1 MVHKNPRVDLRGQ
14 YKGVFEK
21 ALILSLAIH
30 LFIFLTYTEV
40 EVKPYETIAKQ
51 VVVEVQDIPE
61 TQQLKK
67 LPPPPRP
74 SVPIESESEDLPED
88 VTIETTDLRVDVAPP
103 PPPPP
108 MADEFV
114 AYDTPPKLIRLVKP
128 KYPDIARK
136 AGIEGMVILKIL
148 VDVDGKVIDAR
159 VLKSLGNVGCD
170 EAALEAAKKCLFEP
184 ALQRDKPVKVWVS
197 YPVRFILKDAQ

>member
-1 MVHKNPRVDLRGQ
+1 MVHKNPKVDLRGQ
-14 YKGVFEK
+14 YKEVFEK
-21 ALILSLAIH
+21 ALILSLALH
-30 LFIFLTYTEV
+30 LFVFLTYTRV

-61 TQQLKK
+61 TQQVKK

-74 SVPIESESEDLPED
+74 AVPIESESEDLPED

-114 AYDTPPKLIRLVKP
+114 AYDTPPKLIKLVKP

-148 VDVDGKVIDAR
+148 VDVDGKVIDAK

-170 EAALEAAKKCLFEP
+170 ESAIEAAKKCLFEP
-184 ALQRDKPVKVWVS
+184 ALQRDKPVRVWVS
-197 YPVRFILKDAQ
+197 YPVRFVLKDAQ

>member
-1 MVHKNPRVDLRGQ
+1 MVHKNPKVNLRGQ
-14 YKGVFEK
+14 YKEVFEK
-21 ALILSLAIH
+21 ALILSLALH
-30 LFIFLTYTEV
+30 LFVFLTYTRV
-40 EVKPYETIAKQ
+40 EVKPYESIAKQ

-74 SVPIESESEDLPED
+74 AVPIESESDDLPED

-108 MADEFV
+108 MVDEFV
-114 AYDTPPKLIRLVKP
+114 AYDTPPKLIKLVKP
-128 KYPDIARK
+128 IYPDIARK

-148 VDVDGKVIDAR
+148 VDVDGKVIDAV

-170 EAALEAAKKCLFEP
+170 EAAIEAAKQCRFEP
-184 ALQRDKPVKVWVS
+184 ALQRDKPVRVWVS
-197 YPVRFILKDAQ
+197 YPVRFVLKDAQ

>member
-1 MVHKNPRVDLRGQ
+1 MVHKNPKVDLRGQ
-14 YKGVFEK
+14 YKEVSEK
-21 ALILSLAIH
+21 ALVLSLALH
-30 LFIFLTYTEV
+30 LFVFLTYTKI
-40 EVKPYETIAKQ
+40 EVKPYQSMAKQ

-74 SVPIESESEDLPED
+74 AVPIESESEDLPED

-114 AYDTPPKLIRLVKP
+114 AYDTPPKLIKLVKP
-128 KYPDIARK
+128 RYPDIARK

-148 VDVDGKVIDAR
+148 VDVDGRVIKAK

-170 EAALEAAKKCLFEP
+170 EAAIEAAKQCLFEP
-184 ALQRDKPVKVWVS
+184 ALQRDKPVRVWVS
-197 YPVRFILKDAQ
+197 YPVRFVLKDVQ

>member
-1 MVHKNPRVDLRGQ
+1 MVHKNPKVDLRGQ
-14 YKGVFEK
+14 YKEVFEK
-21 ALILSLAIH
+21 ALILSLALH
-30 LFIFLTYTEV
+30 LFVFLTYTKV

-51 VVVEVQDIPE
+51 VVVEVQNIPE

-74 SVPIESESEDLPED
+74 AVPIESESEDLPED
-88 VTIETTDLRVDVAPP
+88 ATIEITDLRVDVAPP

-114 AYDTPPKLIRLVKP
+114 AYDTPPKLIKLVKP

-148 VDVDGKVIDAR
+148 VDTDGHVMDAI

-170 EAALEAAKKCLFEP
+170 EAAIEAARQCLFEP
-184 ALQRDKPVKVWVS
+184 ALQRDKPVRVWVS
-197 YPVRFILKDAQ
+197 YPVRFVLKDAQ

>member
-40 EVKPYETIAKQ
+40 EVKPYETMAKQ

-74 SVPIESESEDLPED
+74 AVPIESESEDLPED

-114 AYDTPPKLIRLVKP
+114 AYDTAPKLIKLVKP

-148 VDVDGKVIDAR
+148 VDVDGKVIDVR

-170 EAALEAAKKCLFEP
+170 EAAVKAAKQCLFEP

-197 YPVRFILKDAQ
+197 YQVRFILKDAQ

>member
-1 MVHKNPRVDLRGQ
+1 MVHKNPKVDLRSQ
-14 YKGVFEK
+14 YKVVFEK
-21 ALILSLAIH
+21 ALVLSLALH
-30 LFIFLTYTEV
+30 LFVFLTYTKV
-40 EVKPYETIAKQ
+40 EVTPYASIAKQ

-74 SVPIESESEDLPED
+74 AVPIESESEDLPED
-88 VTIETTDLRVDVAPP
+88 VTIETTELRVDVAP

-114 AYDTPPKLIRLVKP
+114 AYDTPPKLIKLVKP
-128 KYPDIARK
+128 RYPDIARK

-148 VDVDGKVIDAR
+148 VDVDGKVVDAK

-170 EAALEAAKKCLFEP
+170 EAAIEAAKKCAFEP

-197 YPVRFILKDAQ
+197 YPVRFMLKDAQ

>member
-74 SVPIESESEDLPED
+74 AVPIESESEDLPED

-170 EAALEAAKKCLFEP
+170 EAAVKAAKKCLFEP

>member
-159 VLKSLGNVGCD
+159 VLKPLGNVGCD
-170 EAALEAAKKCLFEP
+170 EAAVKAAKKCLFEP